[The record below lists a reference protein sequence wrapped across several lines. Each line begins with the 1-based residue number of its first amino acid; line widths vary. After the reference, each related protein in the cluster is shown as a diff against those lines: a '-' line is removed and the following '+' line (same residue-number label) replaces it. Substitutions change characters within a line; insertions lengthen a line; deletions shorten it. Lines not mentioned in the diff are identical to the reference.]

1 MARKAAKKEVVAKRA
16 TVAQLDLLIA
26 PVITEKSMLLMQKEN
41 KITFKVK
48 KTANKEAIKDAIEA
62 VYAVEVTDIKTINVL
77 SKSKR
82 RGGKYEGSVPGF
94 KKAIVTIK
102 EGQAIDLF
110 KE

>member
-1 MARKAAKKEVVAKRA
+1 MARKAAKKEVAVKRA
-16 TVAQLDLLIA
+16 TIEQLSLLIA
-26 PVITEKSMLLMQKEN
+26 PVITEKSMLLMQEEN
-41 KITFKVK
+41 KLTFKVR

-62 VYAVEVTDIKTINVL
+62 VYNVEVTAVKTINVL
-77 SKSKR
+77 SKAKK
-82 RGGKYEGSVPGF
+82 RGGKYAGTVPGF

>member
-1 MARKAAKKEVVAKRA
+1 MARKAAKKEVAVKRA
-16 TVAQLDLLIA
+16 TVEQLELLIA
-26 PVITEKSMLLMQKEN
+26 PVITEKSMLLMQEEN

-62 VYAVEVTDIKTINVL
+62 VYGVEVTAVKTINVL
-77 SKSKR
+77 SKAKR
-82 RGGKYEGSVPGF
+82 RGAKFTGTVPGF

>member
-1 MARKAAKKEVVAKRA
+1 MARKKAKAEVVAKRA
-16 TVAQLDLLIA
+16 TIEQLDLLIA
-26 PVITEKSMLLMQKEN
+26 PVITEKSMLLMQQEN

-48 KTANKEAIKDAIEA
+48 KTANKETIKDAIQTI
-62 VYAVEVTDIKTINVL
+62 YGVEVTAVKTINVL
-77 SKSKR
+77 SKAKR
-82 RGGKYEGSVPGF
+82 RGAKFTGTVPGF

>member
-1 MARKAAKKEVVAKRA
+1 MARKAAKKDVAVKRA
-16 TVAQLDLLIA
+16 TVEQLDLLIA
-26 PVITEKSMLLMQKEN
+26 PVITEKSMLLMQEEN

-48 KTANKEAIKDAIEA
+48 KTANKQAIKDAIE
-62 VYAVEVTDIKTINVL
+62 VIYGVEVTAVKTINVL

-82 RGGKYEGSVPGF
+82 RGGKFTGTVPGF